1 MPVNSRQIELFLS
14 VAKHLNFTKASEENH
29 VSQPTASRQI
39 AQLEEE
45 WGVELFYRDQNT
57 VRLTAAGSA
66 IAAELAQMQGQFNT
80 LLASVKNTR
89 ESVSGSLS
97 IGYLSYLNTDIFI
110 YPLITEFAKR
120 YPNVKVTVEPA
131 VFSVLG
137 EGLTKGD
144 FDVIFI
150 YSLDLCFV
158 RRVRHINCCPVSHM
172 IAMSSSH
179 PLASKKD
186 IQPSDLSGETF
197 LLPESR
203 WRKSRENDVLKVCK
217 RCSIENVRFGTA
229 SSVEDVI
236 TKVRNGAGVAL
247 VTSDN
252 PCFFDSRYVCIPVPD
267 VGASNYIAAV
277 WSIAYRNPV
286 IPVFTELASERVSS
300 LGHI

>member
-1 MPVNSRQIELFLS
+1 MNSRQIELFLS

-66 IAAELAQMQGQFNT
+66 IAAELTRMQDQFDT
-80 LLASVKNTR
+80 LLSTVKDTK
-89 ESVSGSLS
+89 ESVRGSLS
-97 IGYLSYLNTDIFI
+97 IGYLSYLNTDIFV

-131 VFSVLG
+131 IFSVLG
-137 EGLTKGD
+137 EGLTRGD

-217 RCSIENVRFGTA
+217 RCGIENVRFGSA

-267 VGASNYIAAV
+267 VGAANYIAAV
-277 WSIAYRNPV
+277 WSTAYRNPV
-286 IPVFTELASERVSS
+286 IPVFTELAAERVSS

>member
-1 MPVNSRQIELFLS
+1 MNSRQIELFLS

-45 WGVELFYRDQNT
+45 WGVELFYRNQNI

-66 IAAELAQMQGQFNT
+66 IAAELMRMQGEFDN
-80 LLASVKNTR
+80 LLSSVKDTK
-89 ESVSGSLS
+89 ESISGSLS
-97 IGYLSYLNTDIFI
+97 IGYLSYLNTDIFV
-110 YPLITEFAKR
+110 YPLIEEFKKR
-120 YPNVKVTVEPA
+120 YPNVKVHVEPA

-137 EGLTKGD
+137 KGLTHGD
-144 FDVIFI
+144 YDVIFI

-172 IAMSSSH
+172 IAMSSTH

-197 LLPESR
+197 LLAESK

-217 RCSIENVRFGTA
+217 RCGIENVHFGTA

-236 TKVRNGAGVAL
+236 TQVRNGAGIAL

-252 PCFFDSRYVCIPVPD
+252 PCFFDSRYVCVPVPD
-267 VGASNYIAAV
+267 VGATNYIAAV
-277 WSIAYRNPV
+277 WNTVCRDPIVLA
-286 IPVFTELASERVSS
+286 FTDLAAERVSV
-300 LGHI
+300 LGHV

>member
-1 MPVNSRQIELFLS
+1 MTSRQIELFLS

-45 WGVELFYRDQNT
+45 WGVTLFYRDQN
-57 VRLTAAGSA
+57 VVQLTAAGA
-66 IAAELAQMQGQFNT
+66 ALAAELTQMQKQFDA
-80 LLASVKNTR
+80 LLSSVKTTK
-89 ESVSGSLS
+89 ESISGSLS
-97 IGYLSYLNTDIFI
+97 IGYLSYLNTDIFV
-110 YPLITEFAKR
+110 YPLIAEFKKR

-137 EGLTKGD
+137 KGLTQGD
-144 FDVIFI
+144 YDVIFI

-172 IAMSSSH
+172 IAMSSTH

-197 LLPESR
+197 LLPESK
-203 WRKSRENDVLKVCK
+203 WRKNREGDVLKVCE
-217 RCSIENVRFGTA
+217 RCRIENVHFASA
-229 SSVEDVI
+229 SSVEDMI
-236 TKVRNGAGVAL
+236 TQVRNGAGVAL

-252 PCFFDSRYVCIPVPD
+252 PCFFDSRYVCVPVPD
-267 VGASNYIAAV
+267 VDAANYIAAV
-277 WSIAYRNPV
+277 WNTACRDPV
-286 IPVFTELASERVSS
+286 VLAFTDLAAERVSA
-300 LGHI
+300 LGHV